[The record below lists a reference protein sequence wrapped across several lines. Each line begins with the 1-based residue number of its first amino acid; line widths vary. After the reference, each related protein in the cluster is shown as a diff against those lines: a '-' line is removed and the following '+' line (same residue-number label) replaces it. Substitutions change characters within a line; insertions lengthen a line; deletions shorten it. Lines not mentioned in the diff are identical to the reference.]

1 MTGGQKGEESQPQN
15 VQAGRDNYVA
25 GRDLT
30 IVYPPATD
38 QAWADEARAELKSRE
53 SRRRKDQARRV
64 VVSQELVFVDADS
77 SWRSIQRAVASGHG
91 FLPLPSTIK
100 PYYLLKVTIANHGT
114 YVIHDVD
121 VEWRRDAV
129 PTGEHTMF
137 TGILPGRTE
146 QASIIIPGADSAKR
160 FRMTVRFRDKD
171 DVLWQR
177 DTASGDI
184 QEVSEGSEAGT

>member
-1 MTGGQKGEESQPQN
+1 M
-15 VQAGRDNYVA
+15 
-25 GRDLT
+25 
-30 IVYPPATD
+30 
-38 QAWADEARAELKSRE
+38 
-53 SRRRKDQARRV
+53 

-91 FLPLPSTIK
+91 FLPLRSTIK
-100 PYYLLKVTIANHGT
+100 SYYLLKVSIANHGT

-129 PTGEHTMF
+129 SAGEHTIF

-146 QASIIIPGADSAKR
+146 QVSIIVPGADSAKQ
-160 FRMTVRFRDKD
+160 FRMIVRFRDKD

-184 QEVSEGSEAGT
+184 REISEGREADT